1 MTENEQDKSSI
12 LNELHHSIRCMYKEP
27 PIHGSQVVEE
37 IFQSPELKFEWES
50 EVKMMHKRI
59 FAMRQLLSKKLVEC
73 GSVQDWSHL
82 TKQKGMFFY
91 SGLSVKQCE
100 SLINDHSKNLK
111 AFTRFFHLTTLS
123 LGIYVVKNGRM
134 AVPGINEHNVD
145 YLALCLHNVT
155 K

>member
-1 MTENEQDKSSI
+1 MTESEQDKTSI
-12 LNELHHSIRCMYKEP
+12 LNELHHSIQCMYKEP

-73 GSVQDWSHL
+73 GSIQDWSHL

-91 SGLSVKQCE
+91 SGLSVHQCE
-100 SLINDHSKNLK
+100 SLINEHSKNLK
-111 AFTRFFHLTTLS
+111 AFAR
-123 LGIYVVKNGRM
+123 
-134 AVPGINEHNVD
+134 
-145 YLALCLHNVT
+145 
-155 K
+155 